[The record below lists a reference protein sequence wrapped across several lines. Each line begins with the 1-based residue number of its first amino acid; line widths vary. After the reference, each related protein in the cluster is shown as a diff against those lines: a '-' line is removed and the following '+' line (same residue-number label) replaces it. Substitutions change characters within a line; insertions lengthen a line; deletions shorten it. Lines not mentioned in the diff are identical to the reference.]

1 MKLDL
6 PSAEEC
12 KKIDQ
17 QIEVTMRL
25 SLEDRKGL
33 GLVDKRIN
41 KEMNS
46 HQVANSIS
54 KVDKKH
60 AVHTGKWLKRVGMTT
75 RQIKKVRKVGNDH
88 SPLDHTNTDFTNG
101 PVSEL

>member
-1 MKLDL
+1 LKLDL

-17 QIEVTMRL
+17 QIEATMRL

-33 GLVDKRIN
+33 GLVDDSIN

-46 HQVANSIS
+46 TQVGLAIT
-54 KVDKKH
+54 KIYKKQE
-60 AVHTGKWLKRVGMTT
+60 AENRRWLKRVGQHTT
-75 RQIKKVRKVGNDH
+75 ERQRAYSKRAMERLRRERGY
-88 SPLDHTNTDFTNG
+88 
-101 PVSEL
+101 

>member
-17 QIEVTMRL
+17 QIEATMRL

-33 GLVDKRIN
+33 GLVDDSIN

-46 HQVANSIS
+46 SQVDLAIT
-54 KVDKKH
+54 KIYKKQESENRR
-60 AVHTGKWLKRVGMTT
+60 WLKRVGQHTT
-75 RQIKKVRKVGNDH
+75 ERQRAYSKRAMERLRRERGY
-88 SPLDHTNTDFTNG
+88 
-101 PVSEL
+101 